1 MSLRN
6 EGVVEVKRTG
16 PTNIVL
22 RKMVRLLRKYAKEND
37 APIWRAIAEALEK
50 PTRKRITVNVSKINK
65 HTNEGD
71 VVVVPGKVLGAGRID
86 HAVTVA
92 ALSFSEQAIRKIK
105 EAGGRVLN
113 ILELVEENKKGSNIK
128 IIA

>member
-1 MSLRN
+1 MG
-6 EGVVEVKRTG
+6 EHVVKRTG

-22 RKMVRLLRKYAKEND
+22 RKMIRLLRKYAKEND
-37 APIWRAIAEALEK
+37 APIWRALAEALEK
-50 PTRKRITVNVSKINK
+50 PARKRIAVNISRINRY
-65 HTNEGD
+65 TSEGD

-92 ALSFSEQAIRKIK
+92 ALSFSEQAVKKIK
-105 EAGGRVLN
+105 EAGGRVLS
-113 ILELVEENKKGSNIK
+113 ILELAEENKKGSNIK

>member
-50 PTRKRITVNVSKINK
+50 PTRKRITVNVSKINR

>member
-37 APIWRAIAEALEK
+37 APIWRTIAEALEK
-50 PTRKRITVNVSKINK
+50 PTRKRITVNVSKINR

-71 VVVVPGKVLGAGRID
+71 VVVIPGKVLGAGRMD

>member
-1 MSLRN
+1 MSLRD

-37 APIWRAIAEALEK
+37 APIWRTIAEALEK
-50 PTRKRITVNVSKINK
+50 PTRKRITVNVSKINR

>member
-1 MSLRN
+1 M
-6 EGVVEVKRTG
+6 KRTG

-22 RKMVRLLRKYAKEND
+22 RKTVRTLRKYAKDND
-37 APIWRAIAEALEK
+37 APIWRTVAEALEK
-50 PTRKRITVNVSKINK
+50 PTRKRITVNVSKINR

>member
-50 PTRKRITVNVSKINK
+50 PTRKRITVNVSKINR

-71 VVVVPGKVLGAGRID
+71 VVVIPGKVLGAGRMD

-105 EAGGRVLN
+105 GAGGRVLN

>member
-37 APIWRAIAEALEK
+37 APIWRTIAEALEK
-50 PTRKRITVNVSKINK
+50 PTRKRITVNVSKINR

-71 VVVVPGKVLGAGRID
+71 VVVVPGKVLGAGRMD